1 MKRTLIIM
9 LLASC
14 FTFEA
19 SAQLANGFYRVQ
31 NTYTDRYI
39 SIEDNN
45 PANYTVSITTSS
57 VPLRGIRTRKPGTF
71 VSTSPT
77 TIIYIRNASGDQ
89 YDMEGQGT
97 SIYKISGNHLYITL
111 TAQSDGSYQGS
122 GSYGSYSVV
131 VSDDE
136 IQDKEEAYLR
146 NRSEDASYWNP
157 KLVDTGDNYLG
168 IQPDVEVDGK
178 YYGTIYAS
186 FPFKLAS
193 NGMKAYVV
201 TEAAGYGFNWEEIS
215 GDIPAATPVIIE
227 CSSSNNWDN
236 KILPVTSNATLNTN
250 NCLYGVYCSFVSDRA
265 INGEIYN
272 SQTRRTLGKS
282 EDGKLAFVQATSDD
296 LEAGTYLRHNK
307 AYLMVGSDAGDVL
320 TLGGSTAIQNVK
332 SDDTADQG
340 IYTLTGV
347 RIPEG
352 VTPRP
357 GVYVKNG
364 KKIVIK

>member
-1 MKRTLIIM
+1 MKRTLTLM
-9 LLASC
+9 LLAAC
-14 FTFEA
+14 FTVKA
-19 SAQLANGFYRVQ
+19 SAQLANGYYRMQ

-45 PANYTVSITTSS
+45 PANYKVSITTSS
-57 VPLRGIRTRKPGTF
+57 VPLRGIRTHKPGTF

-77 TIIYIRNASGDQ
+77 TIVYIRNASGDQ

-97 SIYKISGNHLYITL
+97 SIYKISGNRLYITL

-122 GSYGSYSVV
+122 GSYSSYHVTI
-131 VSDDE
+131 SDDE

-146 NRSEDASYWNP
+146 NRSEEASYWWP
-157 KLVDTGDNYLG
+157 RPVDTDKNYLG

-193 NGMKAYVV
+193 SGMKAYVV
-201 TEAAGYGFNWEEIS
+201 TEAAGYGFNWEEIT

-227 CSSSNNWDN
+227 CSSNNNWDN
-236 KILPVTSNATLNTN
+236 KIMPVTSNATFSGTN
-250 NCLYGVYCSFVSDRA
+250 RLYGVYCSYVSDKG

-272 SQTRRTLGKS
+272 SQTRRTIGKS
-282 EDGKLAFVQATSDD
+282 EDGKLAFVQATADD
-296 LEAGTYLRHNK
+296 LESGSYLKHNK

-332 SDDTADQG
+332 VDDTADQG
-340 IYTLTGV
+340 TYTLTGI
-347 RIPEG
+347 RIPDG

-357 GVYVKNG
+357 GIYIKNG
-364 KKIVIK
+364 KKVVIK

>member
-1 MKRTLIIM
+1 MKRTLTLM
-9 LLASC
+9 LLAAC
-14 FTFEA
+14 FTVKA
-19 SAQLANGFYRVQ
+19 SAQLSNGFYRMQ

-39 SIEDNN
+39 SIEDND
-45 PANYTVSITTSS
+45 PANYKVSITTSS
-57 VPLRGIRTRKPGTF
+57 VPLRGIRTHKPGTF

-77 TIIYIRNASGDQ
+77 TIIYIRNAGGDQ

-97 SIYKISGNHLYITL
+97 SIYKISGNRLYITL

-122 GSYGSYSVV
+122 GSYSSYYVTI
-131 VSDDE
+131 SDDE

-146 NRSEDASYWNP
+146 NRSEDASYWWP
-157 KLVDTGDNYLG
+157 RPVDTDKNYLG

-201 TEAAGYGFNWEEIS
+201 TEAAGYGFSMEEIT

-227 CSSSNNWDN
+227 CSSNNNWDN
-236 KILPVTSNATLNTN
+236 KILPVTSNATLSTN

-282 EDGKLAFVQATSDD
+282 EDGKLAFVQATADD

-307 AYLMVGSDAGDVL
+307 AYLMVNNAGDVL

-332 SDDTADQG
+332 AEDTADQG
-340 IYTLTGV
+340 TYTLTGI

-357 GVYVKNG
+357 GIYIKNG
-364 KKIVIK
+364 KKVVIK